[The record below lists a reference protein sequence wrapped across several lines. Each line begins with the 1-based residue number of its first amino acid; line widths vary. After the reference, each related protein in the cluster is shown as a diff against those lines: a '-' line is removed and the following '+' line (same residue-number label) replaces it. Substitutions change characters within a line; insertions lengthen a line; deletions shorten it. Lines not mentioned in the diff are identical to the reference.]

1 MDIEKIAKARELLQ
15 RLEIKTCKS
24 PVVIARRVLC
34 AQEYL
39 TETRKQMEII
49 A

>member
-1 MDIEKIAKARELLQ
+1 MDSRLENAKELL
-15 RLEIKTCKS
+15 RVLNVKTCKS
-24 PVVIARRVLC
+24 PVVIARRTLC

-39 TETRKQMEII
+39 VETRKKLEVL